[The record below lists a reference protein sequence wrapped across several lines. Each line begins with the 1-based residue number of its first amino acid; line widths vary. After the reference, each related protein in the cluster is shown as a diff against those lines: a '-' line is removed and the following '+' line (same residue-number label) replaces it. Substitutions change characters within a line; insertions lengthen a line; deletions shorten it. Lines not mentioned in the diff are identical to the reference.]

1 MFQTGGRL
9 NRRQHRG
16 GDNHMQR
23 MEQQVQRAVEAAKL
37 KPKNKQLVIEG
48 SLGKISFSNAKTPKP
63 LLNIKRNDSSGAG
76 HRPSSSHGNT
86 HPSSGRDRKAELR
99 SVELVYTTLM
109 KMEDHD
115 RTMPPPPA
123 SE

>member
-37 KPKNKQLVIEG
+37 KPKNKQLIIEG

-63 LLNIKRNDSSGAG
+63 LLNIKRAESTEPRPAG
-76 HRPSSSHGNT
+76 SKKPHDVVSAS
-86 HPSSGRDRKAELR
+86 DRKSILKNTE
-99 SVELVYTTLM
+99 VVYSDLM
-109 KMEDHD
+109 QMEDHE
-115 RTMPPPPA
+115 RQMPPTPN
-123 SE
+123 EG